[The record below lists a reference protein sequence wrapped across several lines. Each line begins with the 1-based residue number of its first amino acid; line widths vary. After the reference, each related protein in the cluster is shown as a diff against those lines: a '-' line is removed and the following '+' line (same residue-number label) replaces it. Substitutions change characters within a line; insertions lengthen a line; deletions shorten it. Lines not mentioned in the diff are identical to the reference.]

1 MTGNGAGHGGPAR
14 GAGHGGPARGPGQP
28 AFASANTVSQTHGAY
43 SPRVVDPL
51 AAEIV
56 AGQLASPSCPPH
68 LKEDPGRWSYALD
81 AWGRAE
87 ATVRLLRAWVGGRDV
102 GDALSETSEALE
114 ETTHRK
120 GGSTK
125 KTTGR
130 RTESALA
137 ALDRA
142 ERTAA
147 ARRNDLGLTPMA
159 AARLKV
165 DMTPKF
171 DLALAI
177 AALEEETSGR

>member
-1 MTGNGAGHGGPAR
+1 MKGPPGNL
-14 GAGHGGPARGPGQP
+14 
-28 AFASANTVSQTHGAY
+28 SAVSHGAY
-43 SPRVVDPL
+43 SPQIVDPL
-51 AAEIV
+51 AAQIV
-56 AGQLASPSCPPH
+56 TDQLESKSCPPH
-68 LKEDPGRWSYALD
+68 LKDDPERWQYALD

-87 ATVRLLRAWVGGRDV
+87 ATVRLLRAWISGRDI

-125 KTTGR
+125 RTTGR
-130 RTESALA
+130 RTESALV

-159 AARLKV
+159 AARLRV
-165 DMTPKF
+165 
-171 DLALAI
+171 DLAPKYDLASEI
-177 AALEEETSGR
+177 AELEETGTNGR

>member
-1 MTGNGAGHGGPAR
+1 MTESKGPAR
-14 GAGHGGPARGPGQP
+14 GYSWPPVERGQVGTAHIATQ
-28 AFASANTVSQTHGAY
+28 HGAY
-43 SPRVVDPL
+43 SPSVVDPL
-51 AAEIV
+51 AAQIV
-56 AGQLASPSCPPH
+56 ADQLAAPSCPPH
-68 LKEDPGRWSYALD
+68 LKENPERWTYALD

-87 ATVRLLRAWVGGRDV
+87 ATVRLLRAWLSGQDV
-102 GDALSETSEALE
+102 GEALSEVTTAA
-114 ETTHRK
+114 ETTEASK
-120 GGSTK
+120 GKVVKRTASK
-125 KTTGR
+125 R
-130 RTESALA
+130 RESALA

-165 DMTPKF
+165 DMTPRF